1 MALWS
6 SVIKNP
12 GKGDPYNCQW
22 FPKDGHEG
30 KNHLVQMLPGLLTGP
45 HGALVKRS
53 KEPIQSAI
61 WRDYMSAMDGVRPI
75 DNSKGGERPITN
87 SKGDGRSGT
96 HIDPL
101 TMVKVKGA

>member
-1 MALWS
+1 
-6 SVIKNP
+6 
-12 GKGDPYNCQW
+12 
-22 FPKDGHEG
+22 
-30 KNHLVQMLPGLLTGP
+30 
-45 HGALVKRS
+45 
-53 KEPIQSAI
+53 
-61 WRDYMSAMDGVRPI
+61 MDGVRPI